1 MKTTFGVW
9 YLQQQQKSIRASDS
23 LSLLSWLWG
32 LLHLP
37 GEVDMV
43 WQVIVQVGESNFVLC
58 PDGLPDDDFVDV
70 IKFIPVF
77 IP

>member
-9 YLQQQQKSIRASDS
+9 YLQQKICIRASDS
-23 LSLLSWLWG
+23 LPLLSCLWR

-43 WQVIVQVGESNFVLC
+43 WQVVVQVRESNFVLC
-58 PDGLPDDDFVDV
+58 PDGLSDDDFVDV

>member
-1 MKTTFGVW
+1 MIPATK
-9 YLQQQQKSIRASDS
+9 KKICIRTSDS
-23 LSLLSWLWG
+23 LSLLSWLWR
-32 LLHLP
+32 LLLLP

-43 WQVIVQVGESNFVLC
+43 GQVVVQVGESDFVLC
-58 PDGLPDDDFVDV
+58 PDRLPDDDFVDV

>member
-1 MKTTFGVW
+1 MIPARKIC
-9 YLQQQQKSIRASDS
+9 IRASDS
-23 LSLLSWLWG
+23 LPLLSWLWR

-43 WQVIVQVGESNFVLC
+43 WQVVVKVRESNFVLC

>member
-1 MKTTFGVW
+1 
-9 YLQQQQKSIRASDS
+9 
-23 LSLLSWLWG
+23 
-32 LLHLP
+32 
-37 GEVDMV
+37 MV
-43 WQVIVQVGESNFVLC
+43 WQIVVQVRESDFVLC